1 MAGSSLIG
9 SSSACRALFCTRI
22 VARAGFNGAT
32 GGLFARRFTPGWL
45 IMRGAPALNV
55 RGLKLVGLAATRDT
69 LEVFTIGLAAGA
81 TRLVTTRGEAFCA
94 VALIIWPEAGGILT
108 ESGAIYPEN
117 ENLESFL
124 KGSPHLTSQ
133 TILCFKLSLKS

>member
-1 MAGSSLIG
+1 MAGSTLID

-22 VARAGFNGAT
+22 VARAGFHGAT

-55 RGLKLVGLAATRDT
+55 RGLKLVGLAATGDA
-69 LEVFTIGLAAGA
+69 LEVFTTGLAAGA

-94 VALIIWPEAGGILT
+94 VALIIWPEAGWLLT
-108 ESGAIYPEN
+108 ERAAIKPKN
-117 ENLESFL
+117 SNLVWFMKWIAL
-124 KGSPHLTSQ
+124 
-133 TILCFKLSLKS
+133 